1 MVSWEVAD
9 WVLATD
15 KTYENI
21 VEEQPIGR
29 RLFVRFCS
37 RDEKLKNS
45 IDFEAEL
52 EDFDKLLEEERSVA
66 AQKIWDKFLSPQS
79 QCRIE
84 QISDEMADEVQS
96 EISNDLSR
104 NVFDNC
110 RRYVWCSRHN
120 HGIIWVFLILLEG
133 FGNDTVYLYLQNY
146 TNKLSKA
153 YGALFIFCKLKGGRH
168 VSIQFN

>member
-1 MVSWEVAD
+1 MMELENIVANTVYIKAREGTGSKD
-9 WVLATD
+9 KGRSRKWRQMLKFPNIYECRSLREEID

-110 RRYVWCSRHN
+110 RRYV
-120 HGIIWVFLILLEG
+120 
-133 FGNDTVYLYLQNY
+133 
-146 TNKLSKA
+146 
-153 YGALFIFCKLKGGRH
+153 
-168 VSIQFN
+168 